1 MNDIGMPH
9 TGHDKHLC
17 YLHNMGYV
25 NSNLDKYKELVK
37 EGKYVCKA
45 CGRVAVEEK
54 NLCVPEKL

>member
-17 YLHNMGYV
+17 FLHNMGYV
-25 NSNLDKYKELVK
+25 NSNLDKYKKLVK
-37 EGKYVCKA
+37 DGKYVCKA